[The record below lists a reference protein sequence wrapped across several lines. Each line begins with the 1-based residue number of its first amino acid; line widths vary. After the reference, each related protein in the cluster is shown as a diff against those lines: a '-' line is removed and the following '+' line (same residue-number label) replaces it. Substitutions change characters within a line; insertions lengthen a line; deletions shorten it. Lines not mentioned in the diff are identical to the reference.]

1 MNVFGKTIKDKLM
14 EKHVLKYYE
23 INGDF

>member
-1 MNVFGKTIKDKLM
+1 MYLGKTIKDKLM